1 MKINLNDEIWTGID
15 VQRTSKRGKVISR
28 EFQRMAITADKDNFL
43 SFAQYILD
51 SAPDTTRFVI
61 IHQPTQAVISFA
73 GLMQVIGMKSKRYT
87 KGAQTHVY

>member
-15 VQRTSKRGKVISR
+15 VQRKHSR
-28 EFQRMAITADKDNFL
+28 EFHRMAITTDKDSFL

-51 SAPDTTRFVI
+51 SCPDISRFVI
-61 IHQPTQAVISFA
+61 IHQPTQTVISFT

-87 KGAQTHVY
+87 KGA

>member
-15 VQRTSKRGKVISR
+15 VQRKHSR
-28 EFQRMAITADKDNFL
+28 EFQRMAITTDKDSFL

-61 IHQPTQAVISFA
+61 IHQPTKTVIDFT
-73 GLMQVIGMKSKRYT
+73 GLMQTIGMKSKRYT
-87 KGAQTHVY
+87 KGA